1 MFQRIA
7 DKQRGRR
14 QTMKQLA
21 RFKIAMLAAVLLAFQ
36 PVCSAQT
43 ATHKKKAPPKP
54 EPTAPELFEYI
65 RGALLSLSP
74 EDGINDN
81 LEVSYDLT
89 KSVLTVTQ
97 PGGHCD
103 EFFGAL
109 NANEVVW
116 DDFDPSDARNSRER
130 LVRVTLVSVSEKTAR
145 ACYDKANQVETSA
158 PPNRVRLL
166 FSYVKADQRP
176 KFQESMTKAIK
187 KLIALSGGAAEKD
200 IF

>member
-1 MFQRIA
+1 MNQH
-7 DKQRGRR
+7 
-14 QTMKQLA
+14 A
-21 RFKIAMLAAVLLAFQ
+21 RAKAALLAAVLIAVL

-43 ATHKKKAPPKP
+43 ATHKKKMPPKP
-54 EPTAPELFEYI
+54 EPTAAELFEYI

-81 LEVSYDLT
+81 LEIKYDLAT
-89 KSVLTVTQ
+89 SVMTVTQ
-97 PGGHCD
+97 PGGHCE
-103 EFFGAL
+103 EFFGSL

-130 LVRVTLVSVSEKTAR
+130 LVRVTLVSVSGKSAR
-145 ACYDKANQVETSA
+145 TCYDKAGNVDTSD
-158 PPNRVRLL
+158 PTNRVRLL